1 MVEGI
6 VVDSGNIEMLEN
18 SESNTR
24 WLTRQ
29 EFQDAAV
36 STAMKKVQ
44 ASHHN

>member
-6 VVDSGNIEMLEN
+6 VVDSGDVKMLED

-24 WLTRQ
+24 WVTKQ
-29 EFQDAAV
+29 EFLDAAV

-44 ASHHN
+44 ASHYN

>member
-6 VVDSGNIEMLEN
+6 IVDSGDVEMLEE
-18 SESNTR
+18 SESKTR
-24 WLTRQ
+24 WVTRQ

-44 ASHHN
+44 ASHSN